1 MIHGVLQAGELLELG
16 FFEIGGQW
24 KVGHVQVH
32 LGPAGEDWSRMEP
45 ARRSVGRP
53 ERG

>member
-16 FFEIGGQW
+16 FFEVGKKR

-32 LGPAGEDWSRMEP
+32 LGHAGED
-45 ARRSVGRP
+45 
-53 ERG
+53 